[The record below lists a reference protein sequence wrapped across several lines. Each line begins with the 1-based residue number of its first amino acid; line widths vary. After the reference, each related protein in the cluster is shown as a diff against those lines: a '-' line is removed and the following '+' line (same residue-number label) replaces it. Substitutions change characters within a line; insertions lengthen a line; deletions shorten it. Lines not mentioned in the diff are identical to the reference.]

1 MNFYRKYRP
10 QTVAEIDT
18 TAIRVALE
26 QILTKGKISQAW
38 LLTGPKGAGKTSTAR
53 IIAKIL
59 ECEKN
64 LLKPQALEEPCNQCG
79 ACRAIM
85 NGSYLGVVEMD
96 AASNRGIDDIRQLQ
110 ERIGLAPAQGKFTVY
125 VIDEVHMLTAEAFNA
140 LLKTLEEPP
149 AHVVFILCTTELKKV
164 PETIVSRCTQL
175 NFDKASQIEV
185 KRSLGRVVDGEKL
198 TVEPGVLDL
207 IAAGVDGSFRDAIK
221 LLEQAVDETGTVK
234 LIRVEPLVG
243 QGQLYQVEELIR
255 AIKHKNAKTALVL
268 VAAKEQQ
275 GVDLNLLVV
284 KLVENLRSELMAA
297 AIVQKPEPK
306 QIEALTELVERLSS
320 ASQEMKW
327 SPLIGLPLQIAIV
340 KWCYLP
346 GETVIEP
353 VKVEPVSQAAPPK
366 LQSKPLQLAEVE
378 GKWSEVL
385 KKVKPL
391 NHSLEALL
399 KAARPVATAD
409 SWLTVEVYYTFHKE
423 QLEQERYRAML
434 ESQCSEVMGAPVK
447 LRFKLGQKTAQAVA
461 AAPKEVVNVTGRVK
475 DEDLAQAAE
484 EIFG

>member
-1 MNFYRKYRP
+1 
-10 QTVAEIDT
+10 
-18 TAIRVALE
+18 
-26 QILTKGKISQAW
+26 
-38 LLTGPKGAGKTSTAR
+38 
-53 IIAKIL
+53 
-59 ECEKN
+59 
-64 LLKPQALEEPCNQCG
+64 
-79 ACRAIM
+79 
-85 NGSYLGVVEMD
+85 
-96 AASNRGIDDIRQLQ
+96 
-110 ERIGLAPAQGKFTVY
+110 
-125 VIDEVHMLTAEAFNA
+125 
-140 LLKTLEEPP
+140 
-149 AHVVFILCTTELKKV
+149 
-164 PETIVSRCTQL
+164 
-175 NFDKASQIEV
+175 
-185 KRSLGRVVDGEKL
+185 
-198 TVEPGVLDL
+198 
-207 IAAGVDGSFRDAIK
+207 
-221 LLEQAVDETGTVK
+221 
-234 LIRVEPLVG
+234 
-243 QGQLYQVEELIR
+243 
-255 AIKHKNAKTALVL
+255 
-268 VAAKEQQ
+268 
-275 GVDLNLLVV
+275 
-284 KLVENLRSELMAA
+284 
-297 AIVQKPEPK
+297 
-306 QIEALTELVERLSS
+306 
-320 ASQEMKW
+320 MKW